1 MNQNNTINQNFIIV
15 DIDGEEYLLEDLL
28 ESLLLMGEIKFR
40 IDRMKNQVERIEN
53 KIKNMKF

>member
-1 MNQNNTINQNFIIV
+1 MENNYNENDIVV